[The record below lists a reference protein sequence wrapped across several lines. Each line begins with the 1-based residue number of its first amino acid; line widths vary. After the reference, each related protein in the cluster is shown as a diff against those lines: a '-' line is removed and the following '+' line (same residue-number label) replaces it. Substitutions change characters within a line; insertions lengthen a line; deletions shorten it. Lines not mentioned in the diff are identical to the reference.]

1 MNYELFCT
9 FAAILEKVMEKN
21 EDLRLQKTRSTRAII
36 SDGYRLYTKN
46 FKRLFRAS
54 WPMAVIYALMFALMT
69 SRVIYDVL
77 PLVTILATEGTLSSQ
92 WMDIPVACPLCM
104 LSILLF
110 AVSALLLASCG
121 FWAFRSHKV
130 TSDIPRAMHWWG
142 VWPGK
147 WYPGMLWK
155 GIRWFLTVGLRHLGI
170 LFATLLIT
178 MIITMLLTL
187 FCEFPAFIIGTA
199 NIKAYMGA
207 AMGDPLGMPDYLPT
221 LTFIAFAIAGFVQAY
236 AHLATLFPLY
246 YAYGSIET
254 LVKEKKAI
262 NI

>member
-1 MNYELFCT
+1 
-9 FAAILEKVMEKN
+9 MEKN
-21 EDLRLQKTRSTRAII
+21 EDLRLQKTRSSRAII
-36 SDGYRLYTKN
+36 GDGYQLYTSN

-54 WPMAVIYALMFALMT
+54 WPMAVIYALAFALMT

-77 PLVTILATEGTLSSQ
+77 PLVTILATNGTLSSQ
-92 WMDIPVACPLCM
+92 WTEIPTACPLCM

-110 AVSALLLASCG
+110 LISALLLASCG
-121 FWAFRSHKV
+121 FWAFRNHKA
-130 TSDIPRAMHWWG
+130 TSDIPRAPHWWG

-147 WYPGMLWK
+147 WFPGMLWK
-155 GIRWFLTVGLRHLGI
+155 SIRWLFTTGLRYIGT
-170 LFATLLIT
+170 LFVTLLIT
-178 MIITMLLTL
+178 TIITALLTL
-187 FCEFPAFIIGTA
+187 FCELPAFIIGTA

-221 LTFIAFAIAGFVQAY
+221 LTFIAFTIAGFVQAY
-236 AHLATLFPLY
+236 VHLVTLFPFY

-254 LVKEKKAI
+254 LIKEKKAI